1 MRNPQ
6 MFQKFQNLQ
15 KSQSNPQD
23 VLNDMIKDY
32 SPKQIQDFRKFA
44 NGFGIS
50 NEQLDTFG
58 IKTK

>member
-1 MRNPQ
+1 

-15 KSQSNPQD
+15 KSQSDPQD

-44 NGFGIS
+44 SGFGIS
-50 NEQLDTFG
+50 NEQLDNFG